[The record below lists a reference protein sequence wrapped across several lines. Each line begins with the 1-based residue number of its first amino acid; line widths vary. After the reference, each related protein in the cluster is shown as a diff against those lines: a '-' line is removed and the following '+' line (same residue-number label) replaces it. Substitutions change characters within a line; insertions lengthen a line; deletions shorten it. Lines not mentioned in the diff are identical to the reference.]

1 MNAISVLYKKR
12 HQRDDLSPPYEDTVR
27 WGPSAAKEEG
37 PHQLPN
43 LLVP

>member
-1 MNAISVLYKKR
+1 MNGISVLYKKK

-27 WGPSAAKEEG
+27 CGPSADKEEG
-37 PHQLPN
+37 PHQIAN